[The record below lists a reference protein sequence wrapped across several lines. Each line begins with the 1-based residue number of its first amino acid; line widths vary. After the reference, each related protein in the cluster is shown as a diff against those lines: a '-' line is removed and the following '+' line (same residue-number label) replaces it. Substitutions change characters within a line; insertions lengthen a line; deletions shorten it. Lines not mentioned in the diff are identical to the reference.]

1 MKHFS
6 HWNAISQKR
15 TEGLNLSTLE
25 SLKVSFKMV
34 ADIRLGA

>member
-15 TEGLNLSTLE
+15 KEGLNLSTLE
-25 SLKVSFKMV
+25 FE
-34 ADIRLGA
+34 GQF